1 MYVCLKLNNSG
12 TAGPIGLNFFL
23 LALSWSRDD
32 FRLKKFRIRD
42 LVFPMIR
49 KTRFWREIINYFCK
63 KYLNFHVENRRNN
76 SAKRLYKFC
85 SVFYLFYL
93 SLSTIDSTYLCIKD
107 VSIGHVDCTAD
118 DNLNRAL
125 CDGQGVN
132 GFPTLNIY
140 KSGICL

>member
-1 MYVCLKLNNSG
+1 MDR
-12 TAGPIGLNFFL
+12 FL
-23 LALSWSRDD
+23 LAPSLSRDG
-32 FRLKKFRIRD
+32 FRPKRNPDSESGFSENPQKSILAGNY
-42 LVFPMIR
+42 
-49 KTRFWREIINYFCK
+49 KTFLQK
-63 KYLNFHVENRRNN
+63 SSNFHVEDRRNN

-140 KSGICL
+140 KSGILSMTIYIYNCLIS